1 MSNDTA
7 TEKNKLIVKNTLFM
21 YGRMLIL
28 LLISLFTARII
39 FNTLGINDYGTY
51 NLVAGI
57 IVFFTF
63 INKGLS
69 TATNRYIT
77 AELAKGDDQSASH
90 TFYIC
95 ILAHLF
101 IAAIILILAE
111 TIGLWGV
118 NYILNI
124 PDDRMPAANW
134 VYQLSVITAVLNVI
148 QSPFGS
154 VIVAYEK
161 MGIYA
166 YFTIFDAIAQLAII
180 YLVQAINGDKLIIY
194 ALLVFVVSIVNM
206 LLYRIYTY
214 QTFPICRMKHR
225 KSDKALL
232 KEIFGFMSWSLTGQ
246 AAVVGTNQGV
256 SVLINIYHGVAVNA
270 AMGISNS
277 ITKIVNGFVSNF
289 QMAFNPQ
296 IVKSYVSEDY
306 SYLQSLILRASKI
319 SSYLVI
325 IFLVPLMFETGN
337 VLSVWLG
344 EYPQYAVEFCVFTLI
359 SIYVEAISAPLYM
372 TVYAQKNIKSYQ
384 IVISMVYSLNF
395 FLGWLVLYLGAVPY
409 SVIIVRIFVFIALMV
424 IRLYFTK
431 KIFAQ
436 FAIRGWFAKVFLNS
450 LLIFSAASLVTGY
463 VASAIEC
470 GKLLHIIFTTFVSLS
485 ISAPMI
491 YFIGLTQRERLFI
504 KEKIIKV
511 IRQNR

>member
-1 MSNDTA
+1 
-7 TEKNKLIVKNTLFM
+7 
-21 YGRMLIL
+21 
-28 LLISLFTARII
+28 
-39 FNTLGINDYGTY
+39 
-51 NLVAGI
+51 
-57 IVFFTF
+57 
-63 INKGLS
+63 
-69 TATNRYIT
+69 
-77 AELAKGDDQSASH
+77 
-90 TFYIC
+90 
-95 ILAHLF
+95 
-101 IAAIILILAE
+101 
-111 TIGLWGV
+111 
-118 NYILNI
+118 
-124 PDDRMPAANW
+124 
-134 VYQLSVITAVLNVI
+134 
-148 QSPFGS
+148 
-154 VIVAYEK
+154 
-161 MGIYA
+161 
-166 YFTIFDAIAQLAII
+166 
-180 YLVQAINGDKLIIY
+180 
-194 ALLVFVVSIVNM
+194 
-206 LLYRIYTY
+206 
-214 QTFPICRMKHR
+214 
-225 KSDKALL
+225 
-232 KEIFGFMSWSLTGQ
+232 
-246 AAVVGTNQGV
+246 
-256 SVLINIYHGVAVNA
+256 
-270 AMGISNS
+270 
-277 ITKIVNGFVSNF
+277 
-289 QMAFNPQ
+289 
-296 IVKSYVSEDY
+296 
-306 SYLQSLILRASKI
+306 
-319 SSYLVI
+319 
-325 IFLVPLMFETGN
+325 MFETGN